1 MKTKNRGLPIII
13 NALVW
18 AALILITAR
27 FTDDAGHRQ
36 NVVLWL
42 ITGWFTVNL
51 LLSSSGRSGR
61 SECACL
67 LRRFG
72 WNNKR

>member
-27 FTDDAGHRQ
+27 FTDDASHRQ

-42 ITGWFTVNL
+42 ITGWFAVNI
-51 LLSSSGRSGR
+51 LLSNNGR

-72 WNNKR
+72 WNDKR